1 MDSVHL
7 IYINGRLEY
16 ELLESIWY
24 DTASPAQACIA
35 RLREIKEHIPNL
47 KIVSFGQEFSIS
59 TQDDFVAWVKDIFSP
74 TGMSYE
80 CDFSKYL

>member
-1 MDSVHL
+1 MASAHL

-16 ELLESIWY
+16 ELLDSIWY
-24 DTASPAQACIA
+24 DTASPAQACIKQ
-35 RLREIKEHIPNL
+35 LRAMKERIPNM

-59 TQDDFVAWVKDIFSP
+59 TQDEFVAWVKDVFSP
-74 TGMSYE
+74 TGTSYE

>member
-1 MDSVHL
+1 MESVHL
-7 IYINGRLEY
+7 IYINGHLEY
-16 ELLESIWY
+16 KLLESIWY

-59 TQDDFVAWVKDIFSP
+59 TQDDFVAWVKDVFST